1 MVTPGKSL
9 MQVHQQTSE
18 HSDAID
24 LMVNMGPQH
33 PSTHGVFRLVIW
45 VDGERIVRVEP
56 HIGYLHRGS
65 EKICESEQYNQIVTL
80 FDRLDYVGNLN
91 NELAFCLAVEKLTE
105 TVVPERA
112 EYIRVILC
120 ELNRIASHMLF
131 YGVYGLDA
139 GATTPMLYGF
149 RERERVQELFE
160 SVTGARMMHNYIRIG
175 GVKEDVPA
183 DFEKNVRKLLDD
195 LKQGVEECDSL
206 LSQNEMF
213 LARTK
218 GVGVISGEE
227 ALDYGVTGPALRA
240 SGVVEDE
247 RVTDPYSIYERFDFG
262 IPVGSMRDCWDRY
275 FVRVEEMR
283 ESIKIIEQALSE
295 LPKGEISAKVRRIVR
310 PPAGDVF
317 IRTESPRGDLG
328 VYIVSDGSD
337 KPYRV
342 KVRPPS
348 FANLQ
353 ALEYM
358 LKDTYIA
365 DAVLVLGSIDIIM
378 GEVDR

>member
-1 MVTPGKSL
+1 MTPGKSL

-195 LKQGVEECDSL
+195 LNQGGEECDSL

-218 GVGVISGEE
+218 GVGVISGDE

-240 SGVVEDE
+240 SGVVEDV

-262 IPVGSMRDCWDRY
+262 IPVGSMGDCWDRY

>member
-1 MVTPGKSL
+1 
-9 MQVHQQTSE
+9 MQVHQQVSE
-18 HSDAID
+18 YSDAID

-45 VDGERIVRVEP
+45 VDGERIVKVEP

-65 EKICESEQYNQIVTL
+65 EKICESEQYSQIVTL

-149 RERERVQELFE
+149 RERERIQELFE

-175 GVKEDVPA
+175 GVKEDVPD
-183 DFEKNVRKLLDD
+183 DFDENVLILLDH
-195 LKQGVEECDSL
+195 LKRGIDECDRL

-218 GVGVISGEE
+218 GVGIITGED

-240 SGVVEDE
+240 SGVIEDV
-247 RVTDPYSIYERFDFG
+247 RATDPYSIYSRFDFG
-262 IPVGSMRDCWDRY
+262 IPVGSNGDCWDRY
-275 FVRVEEMR
+275 YVRVEEMR
-283 ESIKIIEQALSE
+283 ESIKIVEQAISDI
-295 LPKGEISAKVRRIVR
+295 PNGDISAKVRRRIS
-310 PPAGDVF
+310 PPVGEVF
-317 IRTESPRGDLG
+317 VRTESPRGDLG
-328 VYIVSDGSD
+328 VFLVSDGSD

-342 KVRPPS
+342 KVRPQS

-353 ALEYM
+353 AREYM

>member
-1 MVTPGKSL
+1 
-9 MQVHQQTSE
+9 MQVHQQVSE
-18 HSDAID
+18 YSDAID

-45 VDGERIVRVEP
+45 VDGERIVKVEP

-65 EKICESEQYNQIVTL
+65 EKICESEQYSQIVTL

-175 GVKEDVPA
+175 GVKEDVPD
-183 DFEKNVRKLLDD
+183 DFDENVLVLLDH
-195 LKQGVEECDSL
+195 LKRGIDECDSL

-218 GVGVISGEE
+218 GVGIITGED

-240 SGVVEDE
+240 SGVIEDV
-247 RVTDPYSIYERFDFG
+247 RVTDPYSIYSRFDFG
-262 IPVGSMRDCWDRY
+262 IPVGSNGDCWDRY
-275 FVRVEEMR
+275 YVRVEEMR
-283 ESIKIIEQALSE
+283 ESIKIVEQAISDI
-295 LPKGEISAKVRRIVR
+295 PDGDISAKVRRIIR
-310 PPAGDVF
+310 PPVGEVF
-317 IRTESPRGDLG
+317 VRTESPRGDLG
-328 VYIVSDGSD
+328 VFLVSDGSD